1 MNGATTTT
9 VTTKEEL
16 MQRTAVLAL
25 TAAAVTATLLTGCS
39 DASDDDR
46 NPCGAQ
52 PIVYVE
58 REDGEDEY
66 HCGSTA
72 GSIVPVYLIDM
83 DTQHKAKSTP
93 GKAVPFKP
101 APKPAAP
108 KVNVNKPAAPAPKP
122 AAPKAPAAPRPAG
135 KR

>member
-83 DTQHKAKSTP
+83 DTQHKAKSAP
-93 GKAVPFKP
+93 GKAVPF
-101 APKPAAP
+101 KPAAP
-108 KVNVNKPAAPAPKP
+108 KVNVNKPAAPAPK
-122 AAPKAPAAPRPAG
+122 APAAPRPAG